1 MKPDYAKKLSQ
12 LRGDKSQTAV
22 AAAVGISTSALA
34 MYENGHRV
42 PRDEIKIA
50 LAKYYGTTVGELFFT
65 SEATKRGINND

>member
-22 AAAVGISTSALA
+22 AAAVGISTSAIA

-50 LAKYYGTTVGELFFT
+50 LAKYYGTTVGELFF
-65 SEATKRGINND
+65 NQ

>member
-50 LAKYYGTTVGELFFT
+50 LAKYYGTTVGELFFNQGSHKT
-65 SEATKRGINND
+65 WY

>member
-1 MKPDYAKKLSQ
+1 MKPQFAEKLLK
-12 LRGDKSQTAV
+12 LRGEKSQTEV

-50 LAKYYGTTVGELFFT
+50 LARYFGVSVGYLFFGQ
-65 SEATKRGINND
+65 E

>member
-22 AAAVGISTSALA
+22 AAVGISTSALA

-50 LAKYYGTTVGELFFT
+50 LAKYYGTTVGELFF
-65 SEATKRGINND
+65 NQ

>member
-50 LAKYYGTTVGELFFT
+50 LAKYYGTTVGELFLT